1 MRVFSI
7 LYQNEFALDLTK
19 PLVGETQE
27 DEAKDGDGVF
37 GRFEVGVGA

>member
-7 LYQNEFALDLTK
+7 LYQNEFSLDMYK

-27 DEAKDGDGVF
+27 DEAKKGTEYSDDL
-37 GRFEVGVGA
+37 R